1 MSANVTV
8 LKDELGLQ
16 REYREVKRKASVG
29 ERVKYIWPGCNSRID
44 VVTKVE
50 DDGSV
55 RIPMYVD
62 EGGDKCIGYTL
73 RAYVVLE
80 PTEIVHVNGERFREV
95 KRKAN
100 VGERV
105 ALVNDGSVTLLG
117 RSRYYHAGNVAV
129 VLKTGIVDIL
139 ADLTCNEKFYGEGS
153 WYVLHE
159 DYRVLEPLAP
169 AQQAQIDGLT
179 ETVANLAR
187 RLSEVE
193 AQLRVDHEDI
203 VLIDEGVGEDIR
215 KLTARVTELERGQAP
230 REACEPVV
238 SKMSARD
245 EIIEKAK
252 ADVAELI
259 QIGNEYESDLPETS
273 PLNDRFYR
281 VTFEVNRKKHAVV
294 ALVRLK
300 YGDDIVAKGIAKCAP
315 NDCFN
320 VHIGMA
326 IALHRALGLDI
337 PQEYV
342 NAPQP
347 DEPRVGD
354 VVDTYYSKD
363 RPYYVFVVNGVEKNR
378 GMIKLYN
385 NRPSYCPFEPH
396 IGDRIIDDSR
406 DGRYGEVYSV

>member
-8 LKDELGLQ
+8 LKDELGLD
-16 REYREVKRKASVG
+16 REYREVKRKARVG
-29 ERVKYIWPGCNSRID
+29 ERVKYIWLGCNSRID
-44 VVTKVE
+44 VVTKVK

-55 RIPMYVD
+55 KIPAYVD
-62 EGGDKCIGYTL
+62 ENGDECVGYTL

-80 PTEIVHVNGERFREV
+80 KTDIVHVNDERFREV

-105 ALVNDGSVTLLG
+105 VITKSNSSSKPIGM
-117 RSRYYHAGNVAV
+117 
-129 VLKTGIVDIL
+129 TGVCTISDEFDDDSID
-139 ADLTCNEKFYGEGS
+139 ADLDNGRGVFIDRDK
-153 WYVLHE
+153 E
-159 DYRVLEPLAP
+159 DYRVLVPVQEIAHEPLTPVQQAQVSE
-169 AQQAQIDGLT
+169 QQAQIDGLT

-215 KLTARVTELERGQAP
+215 KLTARVAKLERGQAP
-230 REACEPVV
+230 KEACEPVV
-238 SKMSARD
+238 SKTSTRE

-259 QIGNEYESDLPETS
+259 RVGNVSTSDLPETS
-273 PLNDRFYR
+273 PLSNKFYR
-281 VTFEVNRKKHAVV
+281 VTFEINRKKHAVV
-294 ALVRLK
+294 ALVRLM
-300 YGDDIVAKGIAKCAP
+300 YGNDIVAKGIAKCAP

-342 NAPQP
+342 NAAQP
-347 DEPRVGD
+347 TESVVGD
-354 VVDTYYSKD
+354 
-363 RPYYVFVVNGVEKNR
+363 YVEYDGYIVKVEPSGRVYNYTR
-378 GMIKLYN
+378 GGCAVGSCVARK
-385 NRPSYCPFEPH
+385 
-396 IGDRIIDDSR
+396 GRIIDDSR
-406 DGRYGEVYSV
+406 DGRYGEVYGV